1 MVRTHGF
8 CGKTADP
15 ARDAIADVAAARTIE
30 TAGIDDS
37 PWGEQAWIMLRVFP
51 PIREL
56 TGAFRLPP
64 LKNLFLPGMEEGSG
78 CSSAAIAFG
87 EERRRFSQ
95 DVALYCHS
103 RQFRARTA
111 DLRLLLAQLRLAPGA
126 SQLAITIRLDPV
138 ETRYYSNPASR
149 RILDTITIWR
159 LFRLSYISRPYIFR
173 PDDPCHILVLT
184 HHEAQSRG
192 TPIGLVPRRALVHEY
207 ALLACVS
214 WAGKNS
220 ARFAEVII

>member
-1 MVRTHGF
+1 LKFFRVVKTALSRERTGRTLLRGWVAFRSVVRNHGF

-15 ARDAIADVAAARTIE
+15 ACDAKADVAAARTIA
-30 TAGIDDS
+30 TAGIEDS

-78 CSSAAIAFG
+78 CSSAAIALG

-111 DLRLLLAQLRLAPGA
+111 DLRLLLAQLPLAPGA
-126 SQLAITIRLDPV
+126 SQLAFTIYRSHGIFVKSFTILGKNQIASDTFEDADSEGVLDII
-138 ETRYYSNPASR
+138 ELLRTLR
-149 RILDTITIWR
+149 
-159 LFRLSYISRPYIFR
+159 
-173 PDDPCHILVLT
+173 
-184 HHEAQSRG
+184 
-192 TPIGLVPRRALVHEY
+192 RRAQVP
-207 ALLACVS
+207 LLRHPRCVFRRPS
-214 WAGKNS
+214 
-220 ARFAEVII
+220 